1 MRQKIITLAVVAVV
15 TAALSSCSAPEVDE
29 NEALSVAITGAEEGV
44 PILEYD
50 PTWPKRPLPND
61 GIFGAILA
69 IDVDNEDHVWVMHWP
84 HYIQGGFSSVTM
96 KPLAFVSEFDANG
109 ELLQQWGEAED
120 PNLPAPGFEW
130 ARDRG
135 GAHGIYR
142 DHEGNIWTGS
152 HTPGARYEGAYAN
165 LAKFT
170 NDGTLIMQKGAFGQS
185 TGNADTE
192 NFGQP
197 TGIVVDEA
205 TNEAFVADGYDN
217 RRVIV
222 IDADTMAFKRMWGA
236 YGNEPVDGP
245 LPARTPDSEPSQQ
258 FTGVHCIKMSQDGL
272 LYVCDRPNNRVQ
284 VFQKDGTFV
293 QEGFVAT
300 GFGTVADVA
309 FSAGPEQRFVY
320 VADGS
325 NRKVWILRRDTMET
339 VGSFGNWGN
348 YGGEF
353 AAYMHAIAS
362 DSKGNVYVGE
372 FQGGDRVQRFKVVGF
387 EENP

>member
-1 MRQKIITLAVVAVV
+1 MAAPHVLGFDREGTFLDAWGGPGDGYEWPQREHGIHIDHQGFVWLGGHNCPASNEPGLAPVSDDQLLKFTLAG
-15 TAALSSCSAPEVDE
+15 E
-29 NEALSVAITGAEEGV
+29 
-44 PILEYD
+44 
-50 PTWPKRPLPND
+50 
-61 GIFGAILA
+61 F
-69 IDVDNEDHVWVMHWP
+69 VMQ
-84 HYIQGGFSSVTM
+84 IGRSNTS
-96 KPLAFVSEFDANG
+96 
-109 ELLQQWGEAED
+109 
-120 PNLPAPGFEW
+120 
-130 ARDRG
+130 R
-135 GAHGIYR
+135 
-142 DHEGNIWTGS
+142 
-152 HTPGARYEGAYAN
+152 
-165 LAKFT
+165 
-170 NDGTLIMQKGAFGQS
+170 
-185 TGNADTE
+185 GNADTL
-192 NFGQP
+192 NLHGPADAVVHPP
-197 TGIVVDEA
+197 TRELL
-205 TNEAFVADGYDN
+205 VADGYGN
-217 RRVIV
+217 HRVAV
-222 IDADTMAFKRMWGA
+222 FDADTGAFKRMWGA

-300 GFGTVADVA
+300 GSGTVADVA
-309 FSAGPEQRFVY
+309 FSSDPEERFVY
-320 VADGS
+320 VADGT

-387 EENP
+387 EGNP